1 MANGSTTKQH
11 RAMVIAVCSG
21 KGGVGKSTLAI
32 FVASRLATAGKSTLL
47 IDADFGIGDVAT
59 MTNQTPLVGFEQILA
74 GEAKL
79 EDAVLRFGPRLSIIG
94 TLPGT
99 HFEAALINEQGLAN
113 CRQFDSHYD
122 TIVLDTPSTID
133 PLNLNLIAGSDL
145 ALSIITSRI
154 PAIADSYVQL
164 KRITQ
169 TGGKVAT
176 GFVVNQVESEVEG
189 NQTIA
194 KFGELVSRF
203 LGHSIPA
210 LGVVETDP
218 RIAKATES
226 QSLLELTRQPGGFG
240 REAEK
245 MIRTLLE
252 KHMSLP
258 LGGCAIWEH
267 LATTILLKKEVG
279 FDDTRVLVG
288 V

>member
-1 MANGSTTKQH
+1 MANGPTTKQH
-11 RAMVIAVCSG
+11 HAMVIAVCSG

-32 FVASRLATAGKSTLL
+32 FVASRLAAAGKSTLL

-79 EDAVLRFGPRLSIIG
+79 EEAVLRFGPRLSIIG
-94 TLPGT
+94 TLPGA

-122 TIVLDTPSTID
+122 VIVLDTPSTID

-169 TGGKVAT
+169 TAGKVAT

-194 KFGELVSRF
+194 KFGELVDRF

-210 LGVVETDP
+210 LGIVETDP

-240 REAEK
+240 RKAEK
-245 MIRTLLE
+245 MIKTLLE
-252 KHMSLP
+252 KHVSLP
-258 LGGCAIWEH
+258 QGGCSIWEH
-267 LATTILLKKEVG
+267 LSATILLKSENV
-279 FDDTRVLVG
+279 FDDTRVLVR